1 MPLWPHGKTM
11 WFFDPHFFNHLRMPI
26 TVFGHQCSHP
36 LFRGVV
42 FNDVQGSFQIYSSP
56 TVNTLLSITSN
67 CLQWH
72 PGVSVGFKMLEITNC
87 SLYLFFTKYW
97 KHVQNNPAP
106 TCNVIILTWISSPNL
121 PAPSAKTIPR
131 NKRQGTQCTFAKSK
145 SMLD

>member
-1 MPLWPHGKTM
+1 MLLWPRGKIM
-11 WFFDPHFFNHLRMPI
+11 WFFDPHFFSHLRMPI

-72 PGVSVGFKMLEITNC
+72 PGVSVGFKMLEITDC
-87 SLYLFFTKYW
+87 SLYLFFIKYW
-97 KHVQNNPAP
+97 KHVRNNPAP
-106 TCNVIILTWISSPNL
+106 THNVIILSYESPLPISLYPRLRQFPEIKDKIHSVLLQSP
-121 PAPSAKTIPR
+121 R
-131 NKRQGTQCTFAKSK
+131 VC
-145 SMLD
+145 